1 MEKLSMRA
9 KFNGLHNQNGRNY
22 GGEKET
28 TLRMIVV
35 GKRGKELAPIVEAR
49 FYMGR
54 SRTASTVYCSLW
66 VHGAEYCAGHGVAS
80 GYGYHKESAALQ
92 SAINSAGV
100 SLFGSNY
107 AYTQN
112 GEKPNFKKAAHIGA
126 CGYSSMETALKAIAR
141 AAGAKGQLLI
151 V

>member
-1 MEKLSMRA
+1 MEKLSMKA
-9 KFNGLHNQNGRNY
+9 KFNGLHNQNGKNY
-22 GGEKET
+22 GGDKET

-66 VHGAEYCAGHGVAS
+66 VHGAEYCAGHGVAV

-107 AYTQN
+107 AYTT
-112 GEKPNFKKAAHIGA
+112 GEKPDFKKAARIGG

-141 AAGAKGQLLI
+141 AAGARGQLLI

>member
-35 GKRGKELAPIVEAR
+35 GKRGKELSPIVEAR

-54 SRTASTVYCSLW
+54 SRTASTVYCALW
-66 VHGAEYCAGHGVAS
+66 VHGAEHCAGNGYAS
-80 GYGYHKESAALQ
+80 GYGYHKESAALA
-92 SAINSAGV
+92 SAITCAGIE
-100 SLFGSNY
+100 LYGSSY
-107 AYTQN
+107 ARSDSS
-112 GEKPNFKKAAHIGA
+112 EKVDFKKRAYISG
-126 CGYSSMETALKAIAR
+126 CGHSSMETALKAIAR